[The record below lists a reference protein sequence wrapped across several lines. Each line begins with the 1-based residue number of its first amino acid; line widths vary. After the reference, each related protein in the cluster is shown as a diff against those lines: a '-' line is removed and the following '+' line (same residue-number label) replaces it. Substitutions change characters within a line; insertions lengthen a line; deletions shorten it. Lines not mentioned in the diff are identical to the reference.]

1 MVDKLISCWLELEGL
16 FYGVYSNEEGMNRNE
31 HLQKQVHEIRYFI
44 GHGFIRTVKFL
55 ESCPFRTRIIL
66 LGPRL
71 SPPLLFE
78 LLDPQKGYNEYVVSK
93 ERNTNRKCI
102 YDNLRV

>member
-1 MVDKLISCWLELEGL
+1 MADGAGQGRGSNLSVFLEG
-16 FYGVYSNEEGMNRNE
+16 EGGSRG
-31 HLQKQVHEIRYFI
+31 R
-44 GHGFIRTVKFL
+44 GGGAW
-55 ESCPFRTRIIL
+55 TRIIL
-66 LGPRL
+66 MGPRL

>member
-1 MVDKLISCWLELEGL
+1 MRAW
-16 FYGVYSNEEGMNRNE
+16 
-31 HLQKQVHEIRYFI
+31 
-44 GHGFIRTVKFL
+44 
-55 ESCPFRTRIIL
+55 TRIIL
-66 LGPRL
+66 PGPCF

-78 LLDPQKGYNEYVVSK
+78 LWDPQKGYNEYVVSI